1 MLEAVNSVLQSA
13 PIVRQAVERTSASES
28 FAANPEGTQRTVQA
42 PFVSNYVFLDVNY
55 DAAVILFRNR
65 DTGDVIRQVPSESS
79 LEAKRRELSRE
90 AQPAI
95 HAPEP
100 QETQDTGGS
109 ELGFVPSAVPAK
121 QSTSSSQSSST
132 NAGVPAT
139 TQQLAAF
146 DAGAKA
152 AAPSSAGSQ
161 VSVLA

>member
-28 FAANPEGTQRTVQA
+28 FAANPEGVQRTVQA

-65 DTGDVIRQVPSESS
+65 DTGDVIRQVPSETS

-90 AQPAI
+90 AQPAV
-95 HAPEP
+95 HAPDP
-100 QETQDTGGS
+100 QQSQES
-109 ELGFVPSAVPAK
+109 ELAFV
-121 QSTSSSQSSST
+121 QSTVPTDQSPSTSQSSSSNNSGT
-132 NAGVPAT
+132 GVHAT
-139 TQQLAAF
+139 PQQLAAF
-146 DAGAKA
+146 DAGANA